1 MSRGPKVHA
10 ETRQRVQAMLDR
22 GMSKPAIARAMG
34 VNKSSIYLMVR
45 RMKKG
50 SGTRTLD
57 PGFPPPRSM
66 LDNAIR
72 DAFRKAIGYD
82 PIRDLDMRCRD
93 AF

>member
-34 VNKSSIYLMVR
+34 VGESSIYQMVR

-50 SGTRTLD
+50 LRTMD
-57 PGFPPPRSM
+57 PGFPRPRST

-72 DAFRKAIGYD
+72 DAFRKVIGYD
-82 PIRDLDMRCRD
+82 PIRDLDPRCRD